1 MGHSSRKSWFI
12 IAVVILATG
21 IMGYMIP
28 RIIIDNE
35 IKNYLPHSLPSYK
48 LLEEADDIYGSQ
60 ILMDIAI
67 STDNKTILTPEA
79 INLIRELT
87 TEIENLPFIDDVQS
101 LTNVDFIDGID
112 GGMAVGSLIGDDFT
126 GTDEELKTLKEHIV
140 DWQAM
145 YDKVVTSKDLRGSQI
160 IVTINKDI
168 TPDQMDQLY
177 IDTVKIIDSHSVP
190 DITIRLAG
198 DPVLSQKARE
208 YMNTDLAGLIPLV
221 SLVVLLCLLFSFR
234 NLEGMLLPFITVI
247 VSTVWTVGLMA
258 LTGAHFT
265 VVSSCLPVVLIAV
278 GSAYGIHVMNHYYEE
293 LKNETEAMTPERHKA
308 LVKHSMKKVRIPV
321 ILAGVTTIGGFFS
334 TVTSPILPLKTFA
347 VFSATGVLIALLLSL
362 YFIPALILVKPLGSV
377 NKKIAKQKEMAML
390 PTSQKGNERDRWHE
404 TAVGTLYTY
413 LTNRR
418 GRIVIFFILIMGL
431 SFWGISRL
439 NVESSIINY
448 FPVES
453 PIRTDAKF
461 IDDNFSGTNS
471 FSFIIKGQ
479 NPGDLTDPEIL
490 KDMDELSSYLSNK
503 YPDIGKIVSFSDFIK
518 RMNKVMHSGAT
529 TEEDT
534 TGDFSADQGGSVDSF
549 FGEDTAPATDDSF
562 DSFFASEEDTAASS
576 DSFFSFEDEIAD
588 EVDTPTA
595 YTGSASQLEMT
606 PTVEDVLDLFNRTFA
621 EAGGGEMTVDQF
633 LTALE
638 KDLNYKGAAY
648 DEIPFDLAK
657 YPVNDRQELK
667 NLIAQYLLLY
677 SGSLDQFSDNAMQP
691 SQARMQIQLTTHKTK
706 LVNDIIV
713 DAQNYASTHFPEGYT
728 IQAYGIA
735 ELENAL
741 TDMITASQMTSLL
754 LAILAV
760 FLILTFYFHSP
771 AAGLI
776 GAVPLVLSI
785 LINFGIMGLAGINL
799 DMVTSLIAS
808 IAIGIGVDYT
818 IHFMSDYHYERL
830 RCDDLNTVTL
840 NTLATTGR
848 AIVVNAVSVGLGFLV
863 LSLSQF
869 VVLRYIGILVAVV
882 MLTSSVTAMTILPAM
897 LNVFKPRFISR
908 PVKSKLNNNQ

>member
-1 MGHSSRKSWFI
+1 
-12 IAVVILATG
+12 
-21 IMGYMIP
+21 MIP
-28 RIIIDNE
+28 KIIIDNE
-35 IKNYLPHSLPSYK
+35 IKNYLPHSLPSYT
-48 LLEEADDIYGSQ
+48 LLEEADELYGSQ

-79 INLIRELT
+79 ITLIRELT
-87 TEIENLPFIDDVQS
+87 TEIENLPFIDEVQS

-112 GGMAVGSLIGDDFT
+112 GGMAVGALIGDDFT
-126 GTDEELKTLKEHIV
+126 GTDEELKNLTEHII

-177 IDTVKIIDSHSVP
+177 ADTLQIIDSHSVP
-190 DITIRLAG
+190 AINIRLAG

-208 YMNTDLAGLIPLV
+208 YMHTDLSGLIPLV

-247 VSTVWTVGLMA
+247 ISTVWTVGLMA
-258 LTGAHFT
+258 ISGAHFT

-293 LKNETEAMTPERHKA
+293 LKSETEALTPERHKA

-334 TVTSPILPLKTFA
+334 TITSPILPLKTFA

-377 NKKIAKQKEMAML
+377 NKKIAKQKKLTPE
-390 PTSQKGNERDRWHE
+390 QNYKKGNEKTGWHE
-404 TAVGTLYTY
+404 NTVGKLYTY
-413 LTNRR
+413 LANRK
-418 GRIVIFFILIMGL
+418 GMVFLVFILIMGL
-431 SFWGISRL
+431 SFWGIIKL
-439 NVESSIINY
+439 QVESSIINY
-448 FPVES
+448 FPAKS

-461 IDDNFSGTNS
+461 IDENFSGTNS
-471 FSFIIKGQ
+471 FSFIVKGQ

-490 KDMDELSSYLSNK
+490 KDMDELSSYLSTK
-503 YPDIGKIVSFSDFIK
+503 YADIGKIVSFSDFIK

-529 TEEDT
+529 TEGDSPE
-534 TGDFSADQGGSVDSF
+534 DFSADQSSSVDSF
-549 FGEDTAPATDDSF
+549 FANDTTVAEEGSF
-562 DSFFASEEDTAASS
+562 DSFFASDGKNAASS
-576 DSFFSFEDEIAD
+576 DSVDSFFSSSEEPATEI
-588 EVDTPTA
+588 DTQTS
-595 YTGSASQLEMT
+595 YTDSASQLGMT

-648 DEIPFDLAK
+648 DEIPYDLAK

-741 TDMITASQMTSLL
+741 TDMITTSQMTSLL

-760 FLILTFYFHSP
+760 FLILSFYFHSP

-776 GAVPLVLSI
+776 GAVPLSLSI

-830 RCDDLNTVTL
+830 HCDDLHAVTL
-840 NTLATTGR
+840 NTLATTGK

-908 PVKSKLNNNQ
+908 PVKSKRNKN